1 MAEPEESLT
10 CANCSTTILDR
21 DAEGAHWRFYSDGVG
36 ELMPFCSDCG
46 ARIRRAR
53 REANLSHDK
62 LGVLVGGVSRQHL
75 IKLEKAKHR
84 PRAEMLTKIA
94 EATGRSVD
102 WFLDPEVDPSP
113 FPNSEAALTWRCT
126 TS

>member
-1 MAEPEESLT
+1 MNIAAADVLQEQIRLAP
-10 CANCSTTILDR
+10 
-21 DAEGAHWRFYSDGVG
+21 GAVIA
-36 ELMPFCSDCG
+36 

-62 LGVLVGGVSRQHL
+62 LGALVGGVSRQHL

-84 PRAEMLTKIA
+84 PRAEMLTRIA

-113 FPNSEAALTWRCT
+113 FPEDSDQR
-126 TS
+126 